1 MDADSLY
8 LDLSAAVRAAE
19 DKMGVRFVG
28 VSFLT
33 FCPIC
38 GFRPKISKS
47 ASASL
52 KGYLDWVF
60 QNFGGVAS
68 FVPCDLAAFE
78 RFRRRALFYPICR
91 ECWAKH
97 RAGEILEVAERNL
110 LHLSRVWI
118 STIVKW

>member
-8 LDLSAAVRAAE
+8 LHLSAAVRAAE
-19 DKMGVRFVG
+19 DKMGVWFVG

-52 KGYLDWVF
+52 EGYLKWVL
-60 QNFGGVAS
+60 QNFGVAS
-68 FVPCDLAAFE
+68 FVPCDLLSSGLGGGLCSTPFAASVG
-78 RFRRRALFYPICR
+78 RNTKLVKYWRSLR
-91 ECWAKH
+91 ETFC
-97 RAGEILEVAERNL
+97 
-110 LHLSRVWI
+110 I
-118 STIVKW
+118 SADSGYLRS